1 MNGGSKRHDHS
12 NKIMSLLLF
21 EDVVIKKIYT
31 KVWPNDKKIKLI
43 SFSIREI
50 STTVQ

>member
-12 NKIMSLLLF
+12 NKIMLLLF
-21 EDVVIKKIYT
+21 EDAVIKKIYT

>member
-12 NKIMSLLLF
+12 NKIMSLLF